1 MKKLSLLATLLVVSS
16 TVYGVNYNRPNN
28 SNENNNN
35 DRYNQS
41 GYNSR
46 NVNNNTNTSFG
57 NPSDQRANQGSRYLA
72 ANDDRYAN
80 SDQKLT
86 KDIHDKL
93 SSGLFSKGYEQVN
106 IDAKNGNVTLTGN
119 VQTQSDKDKVEKEV
133 RNMSGVRSLNSRIV
147 IVEKD
152 TIQPNQ
158 NNMKDSYT
166 TPADQQLNMKIR
178 DKITGWFWDSY
189 PNVSLNTANG
199 IVVLEGSIETPKDQ
213 QNLMTELRKIEGVKT
228 VKSNLKVNANQ

>member
-16 TVYGVNYNRPNN
+16 TVYGVNYRSNN
-28 SNENNNN
+28 QGDINNGQ
-35 DRYNQS
+35 YNQS
-41 GYNSR
+41 GYNNSQR
-46 NVNNNTNTSFG
+46 NNSNTNASLG
-57 NPSDQRANQGSRYLA
+57 NQSDQRANPGSRYLA

-147 IVEKD
+147 IVEKS
-152 TIQPNQ
+152 TIEPNET
-158 NNMKDSYT
+158 KDSYAS
-166 TPADQQLNMKIR
+166 PADQQLNMKIR

-189 PNVSLNTANG
+189 PNVSLDTANG
-199 IVVLEGSIETPKDQ
+199 IVVLEGFVETPKDQ
-213 QNLMTELRKIEGVKT
+213 QNLMTELRKIEGVKSI
-228 VKSNLKVNANQ
+228 KSNLRINKNQ

>member
-16 TVYGVNYNRPNN
+16 TAYGVNYG
-28 SNENNNN
+28 SN
-35 DRYNQS
+35 NQS
-41 GYNSR
+41 ANQAGYNSHF
-46 NVNNNTNTSFG
+46 NSNTNANNASRG
-57 NPSDQRANQGSRYLA
+57 NQSDQRANQGSRYLA

-80 SDQKLT
+80 NDQKLT
-86 KDIHDKL
+86 KDIRDKL

-106 IDAKNGNVTLTGN
+106 IDAKNGTVTLTGN

-147 IVEKD
+147 IVEKS

-158 NNMKDSYT
+158 NTKDSYAS
-166 TPADQQLNMKIR
+166 PADQQLNMKIR

-189 PNVSLNTANG
+189 PNVSLDTASG
-199 IVVLEGSIETPKDQ
+199 IVVLEGFVETPKDQ
-213 QNLMTELRKIEGVKT
+213 QDLMTELRKIEGVKT
-228 VKSNLKVNANQ
+228 IKSNLKINKNQ